1 MGDVCHVH
9 PHVVRLGLHGPR
21 LRRRG
26 TIVPIPLGQ
35 EATWVEVRATSM
47 GVDGFVS
54 ASNHEG
60 VQEPRNRNTTQHN
73 AMEPT
78 HASYEEDGEE
88 EEWDEERMEDEE
100 DEDDYEDIMGMEDV
114 DEEEEDEDYLPEDED
129 ARREEDRVLDQ
140 EYMRVHD
147 GWEEEEEEEE
157 EEEYEDEDEE
167 SDTSQG
173 TQDDVWLHPF
183 AHPQVA
189 TGHTFPDPSVGGQSL
204 QEEEIG
210 QELQSLTSPI
220 PEANCRNAGTYP
232 LGHPLWYHD
241 KFARD
246 SRHLNVYPLLRRR
259 EMDVRTTTTR
269 SASEKKFLA
278 GQFIPGGK
286 PCIKDTMSAR
296 GYIGQFSPAGDLFV
310 GAYQQRQRIKI
321 YSVYDDWQIHRDIY
335 ARDLQWTV
343 TDTALSHDQ
352 KFLIYSSINPTVHLV
367 DIGNDM
373 CTDEYD
379 QEFTQALDFTRE
391 GARHAFGIWSVQFS
405 KDSATIIAGTSDA
418 CLYVYDVE
426 RRKTIH
432 RIQGHQDDVNAVAFA
447 SSECSD
453 VIYTGSDDSMV
464 QVWDRR
470 TLGRSRATPVGVL
483 PGHYEGIAFI
493 DSKGDGRYL
502 ISNSKDQT
510 IKLWDVRKML
520 SHKEHKDLP
529 PARIKKFR
537 WDYRWMDYPG
547 YGMRLQHPHDRS
559 IMTFRGHKVL
569 QTLIRAYFSP
579 MESTGQRFIYSGSYG
594 GTIFIFDIVTGG
606 LVSALPYNSATVRD
620 CSWHPTLPM
629 LASTSWDGR
638 LVVWGAG
645 DGGKTGVWRQ
655 RCALRAQ

>member
-1 MGDVCHVH
+1 MDSDWEEEEEEEGE
-9 PHVVRLGLHGPR
+9 G
-21 LRRRG
+21 
-26 TIVPIPLGQ
+26 
-35 EATWVEVRATSM
+35 EEEWEV
-47 GVDGFVS
+47 DDF
-54 ASNHEG
+54 
-60 VQEPRNRNTTQHN
+60 
-73 AMEPT
+73 
-78 HASYEEDGEE
+78 EEDGLVDALENL
-88 EEWDEERMEDEE
+88 
-100 DEDDYEDIMGMEDV
+100 
-114 DEEEEDEDYLPEDED
+114 DEEEEDDEDYMPEDED
-129 ARREEDRVLDQ
+129 ERREEDRVLDQ
-140 EYMRVHD
+140 EYMRVHEGLEGEED
-147 GWEEEEEEEE
+147 EEEEEG
-157 EEEYEDEDEE
+157 E
-167 SDTSQG
+167 SDTSEG

-183 AHPQVA
+183 AHPTVA

-204 QEEEIG
+204 QDEEIG
-210 QELQSLTSPI
+210 QQLQSLTSPL
-220 PEANCRNAGTYP
+220 PEANRRNIGALP
-232 LGHPLWYHD
+232 VGHPLWYHD

-246 SRHLNVYPLLRRR
+246 SRHLNVYPLLCRR
-259 EMDVRTTTTR
+259 EMDAWTTTSRT
-269 SASEKKFLA
+269 ASEKKFLS

-286 PCIKDTMSAR
+286 PSIKDTMSAR

-321 YSVYDDWQIHRDIY
+321 YSVYDDWKIHRDIY

-367 DIGNDM
+367 DIGNEM
-373 CTDEYD
+373 CADEDD

-391 GARHAFGIWSVQFS
+391 GTRHAFGIWSLHFS
-405 KDSATIIAGTSDA
+405 KDSGTIIAGSSDA
-418 CLYVYDVE
+418 CLYIYDVE
-426 RRKTIH
+426 RRKTVN

-447 SSECSD
+447 STECSD
-453 VIYTGSDDSMV
+453 VVYTGSDDSMV

-510 IKLWDVRKML
+510 IKLWDIRKML

-529 PARIKKFR
+529 PARIKRFR

-569 QTLIRAYFSP
+569 QTLVRAYFSP
-579 MESTGQRFIYSGSYG
+579 VESTGQRFIYSGSYG

-606 LVSALPYNSATVRD
+606 LVTALPYNSATVRD

-645 DGGKTGVWRQ
+645 EGGKTGVWRQ